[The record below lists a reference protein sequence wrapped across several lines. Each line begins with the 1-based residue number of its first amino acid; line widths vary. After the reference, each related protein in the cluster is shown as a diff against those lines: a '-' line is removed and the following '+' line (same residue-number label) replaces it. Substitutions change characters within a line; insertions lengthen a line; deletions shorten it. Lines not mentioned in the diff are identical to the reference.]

1 MRLLKG
7 LWSPTCDDD
16 LSHIGKTRYGLR
28 ILVQRR
34 ADITTDMRSMSV
46 ESRENN
52 ENKNAGE
59 MLVLYDGTKEL
70 VQAKK
75 DRKYMSQESSGET
88 VVQTASSENDD
99 LRLSSP

>member
-1 MRLLKG
+1 
-7 LWSPTCDDD
+7 
-16 LSHIGKTRYGLR
+16 
-28 ILVQRR
+28 
-34 ADITTDMRSMSV
+34 MSV
-46 ESRENN
+46 ESREND

-99 LRLSSP
+99 LRLSNP